1 MLPEDGKGRTSGRS
15 HATMDA
21 MSDVV
26 DLTHH
31 ITPGMPVYP
40 GTEPPVLEQA
50 NTVERNGFAE
60 TLLRMYSHT
69 GTHIDAPGH
78 MVTGA
83 PSLDQLPVDRFVGRA
98 CVIDVSGAAGA
109 VVAAELL
116 DAQRDLVAGC
126 DFVLLHTGWSRYWG
140 DDRYFGSF
148 PVLSAAATAWL
159 IDRTLKGVGFD
170 AISADP
176 IGPPPYRN
184 HVAFFR
190 AGMILIENLAGLQ
203 PLVGRRFLFSCLP
216 LAYEHA
222 DGSPVRAVAILEP

>member
-1 MLPEDGKGRTSGRS
+1 VPTII
-15 HATMDA
+15 
-21 MSDVV
+21 
-26 DLTHH
+26 DLTHP

-40 GTEPPVLEQA
+40 DTEPPVLEQA

-78 MVTGA
+78 MVAGA
-83 PSLDQLPVDRFVGRA
+83 PSLDQLAVDHFVGRA

-109 VVAAELL
+109 TIGRAALERH
-116 DAQRDLVAGC
+116 AGLVGGC
-126 DFVLLHTGWSRYWG
+126 DFVLLYTGWSRHWG

-148 PVLSAAATAWL
+148 PVLSAGATGWL
-159 IDRTLKGVGFD
+159 IALGLKGVGFD

-176 IGPPPYRN
+176 VGPPPYSN

-190 AGMILIENLAGLQ
+190 AGLILIENLAGLE
-203 PLVGRRFLFSCLP
+203 PLIGKTFQFSCLP

-222 DGSPVRAVAILEP
+222 DGSPVRAVAILD